1 MNDLSHRRGLSL
13 QENPTYSEIYQGPI
27 PFPILSELV
36 PCTAGSWHRSSPT
49 PALLPGSRDSTS
61 LRRVGRESHVFRILL
76 VVLPLRRVPMA
87 RLKGTI
93 SSSKSPIRTS
103 TGKLVLLVLMD
114 TFVSVS
120 EVHLESSV
128 VFMLILP
135 RTATLLRE
143 QTALELQFF
152 QSNARPSVKYNVMH
166 VLQTYVL

>member
-103 TGKLVLLVLMD
+103 T
-114 TFVSVS
+114 
-120 EVHLESSV
+120 VHLESSV